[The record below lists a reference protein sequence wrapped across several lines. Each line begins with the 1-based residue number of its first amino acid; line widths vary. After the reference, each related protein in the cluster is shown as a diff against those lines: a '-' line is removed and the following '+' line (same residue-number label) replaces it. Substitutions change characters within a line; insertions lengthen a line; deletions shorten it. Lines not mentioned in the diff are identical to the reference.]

1 MTRLEKIERDIAALS
16 ENELARFREWFKAY
30 EAERFDKAIER
41 DARSGALDA
50 LSDAALAE
58 FAAGRVRPI

>member
-1 MTRLEKIERDIAALS
+1 MKSILS
-16 ENELARFREWFKAY
+16 EDELARFREWFEAY

-50 LSDAALAE
+50 LGDEALAE
-58 FAAGRVRPI
+58 FAAGRARPL